1 MRQRIATHRP
11 HTATIERQSQ
21 TGTNELGEPIT
32 ETVTV
37 AEAVRCAFSPVG
49 TEFVRTESGERV
61 QRPATVRFESD
72 VDVRAGDRISVANE
86 PDQFEVRGVTRNRD
100 HRRGRVTSVTVEVER
115 A

>member
-1 MRQRIATHRP
+1 MRFRDSAQLPDR
-11 HTATIERQSQ
+11 ATITREVE

-37 AEAVRCAFSPVG
+37 ADGVQCAFTPGG
-49 TEFVRTESGERV
+49 TEFIREESGERV
-61 QRPATVRFESD
+61 QRPATIRFESD
-72 VDVRAGDRISVANE
+72 IDVQTGDQLSVANE

>member
-1 MRQRIATHRP
+1 MRQRTEGRLPDRATVTR
-11 HTATIERQSQ
+11 EEQ

-32 ETVTV
+32 ETVVV
-37 AEAVRCAFSPVG
+37 AEAVRCAFTPAG

-72 VDVRAGDRISVANE
+72 VDVEEGDTLTVADV
-86 PDQFEVRGVTRNRD
+86 PDQFEVRGVTRTRD
-100 HRRGRVTSVTVEVER
+100 HRRGRVTGVTVEVER